1 MPIPDA
7 DCDTCSATC
16 TSLYEVVGSVVAVAY
31 EAVACQLDP
40 ALCDGFTGFVSH
52 DEPNH
57 PEGDY
62 VAGWIASLGVR
73 DRNQNTSAGLML
85 PIAVAEI
92 GIKLMESGY
101 PTITGEGAPSFDS
114 LTLAAMHSYSHA
126 EAMFRKVIA
135 NIGAG
140 SQNRIL
146 RDCGFSGVTALAPA
160 RPSGGL
166 VGWRFTVTV
175 KPSSW

>member
-16 TSLYEVVGSVVAVAY
+16 TSLYELAGSVLAVAY

-40 ALCDGFTGFVSH
+40 ALCDGFHGFVSH
-52 DEPNH
+52 AEPNILD
-57 PEGDY
+57 GDY
-62 VAGWIASLGVR
+62 VATWVSSLGVR

-85 PIAVAEI
+85 PIATAEI
-92 GIKLMESGY
+92 AIKLMESGF
-101 PTITGEGAPSFDS
+101 PTMTGEGSPSFES
-114 LTLAAMHSYSHA
+114 LTRAAMHSYSHA
-126 EAMFRKVIA
+126 EAMFRKVVA

-140 SQNRIL
+140 GPNRIL
-146 RDCGFSGVTALAPA
+146 RDCGFSGVSALVPA

-166 VGWRFTVTV
+166 VGWQFTVTV
-175 KPSSW
+175 RPTW